1 MLLLVLLL
9 LLLLLPSRRLFA
21 RPVADR
27 VCRGSGRRRGRRSG
41 RRCGVRLAAVN
52 DTTIRMGGGLRNRR
66 TRGGRPALAGAA
78 SHDRVGFRVLWRL
91 PPTITESK
99 LNK

>member
-1 MLLLVLLL
+1 MLSLVLLL
-9 LLLLLPSRRLFA
+9 LLLLLLSRRLFA

-27 VCRGSGRRRGRRSG
+27 ICRSRRRGRRSG

-78 SHDRVGFRVLWRL
+78 SHDRVGFCIVAV
-91 PPTITESK
+91 TSY
-99 LNK
+99 NNQ